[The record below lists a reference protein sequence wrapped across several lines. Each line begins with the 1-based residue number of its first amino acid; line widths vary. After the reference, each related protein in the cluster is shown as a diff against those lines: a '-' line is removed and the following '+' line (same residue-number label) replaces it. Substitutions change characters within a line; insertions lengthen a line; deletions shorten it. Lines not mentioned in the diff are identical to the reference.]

1 MTSGLT
7 RHRTILAAVNALVL
21 GGCRA
26 GPTTTEDEVA
36 DKAQEHI
43 DGILTVLSE
52 DAELDM
58 RESTLFAACDDPN
71 DGAPQGRV
79 TVSETFWVRGLPSE
93 DNKSNIDLMY
103 EYWTGNGY
111 QILRDERPGK
121 TTVTAGNEEGSFR
134 VVLRVSNQGS
144 LSLSASSPCV
154 WPAGQS

>member
-58 RESTLFAACDDPN
+58 RESTLFAACDDPT

-79 TVSETFWVRGLPSE
+79 TVSETFWVRGLPVE
-93 DNKSNIDLMY
+93 DNDANIDLVLQSRFRFVMIRALLVC
-103 EYWTGNGY
+103 GSG
-111 QILRDERPGK
+111 
-121 TTVTAGNEEGSFR
+121 TAEPELGGR
-134 VVLRVSNQGS
+134 V
-144 LSLSASSPCV
+144 
-154 WPAGQS
+154 